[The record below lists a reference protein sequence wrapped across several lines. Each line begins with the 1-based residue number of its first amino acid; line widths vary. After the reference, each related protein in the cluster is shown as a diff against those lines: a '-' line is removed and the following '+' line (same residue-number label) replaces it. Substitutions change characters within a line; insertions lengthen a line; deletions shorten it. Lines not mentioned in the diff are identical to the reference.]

1 MTNPYKKNLETPKN
15 VWRFLP
21 LIPASGEI
29 QMAIDAW
36 LLQQCQAGKHP
47 PTLRFYTW
55 QPAAISLGYHQKRF
69 PETWREL
76 TENGTL
82 DLVRRP
88 TGGRAVLHEGDLTYA
103 VILSGMTGK
112 RIAVYEKICEFLIT
126 GWKRLGIPLFYG
138 QQGRGYREIAN
149 CFQTATGADLV
160 TSTGE
165 KLIGSAQLR
174 RGETVLQHGSMQL
187 NPNPELFQKVFNQ
200 SPTSPQLNLS
210 HGEIMAT
217 LKAAA
222 EDCFHIKL
230 ITQPLMGREWEA
242 IKALTFKNHSQN

>member
-1 MTNPYKKNLETPKN
+1 MTTTNPYKQNLETPKT
-15 VWRFLP
+15 WRFLP
-21 LIPASGEI
+21 LIATSGEI

-36 LLQQCQAGKHP
+36 LLQQCKDRKHP

-69 PETWREL
+69 PEIWQNLAKT
-76 TENGTL
+76 GTF

-88 TGGRAVLHEGDLTYA
+88 TGGRAVLHQGDLTYA
-103 VILSGMTGK
+103 VILSGVSGK
-112 RIAVYEKICEFLIT
+112 RLAVYEYICEFLMA

-138 QQGRGYREIAN
+138 QQGRGYHEVAN

-187 NPNPELFQKVFNQ
+187 NPDPELFQQVFNQ
-200 SPTSPQLNLS
+200 FPSTLKLNFSLM
-210 HGEIMAT
+210 EMVAN

-222 EDCFHIKL
+222 ENHFQMKL
-230 ITQPLMGREWEA
+230 VTQPLTAQEWEGVRQL
-242 IKALTFKNHSQN
+242 IMNN